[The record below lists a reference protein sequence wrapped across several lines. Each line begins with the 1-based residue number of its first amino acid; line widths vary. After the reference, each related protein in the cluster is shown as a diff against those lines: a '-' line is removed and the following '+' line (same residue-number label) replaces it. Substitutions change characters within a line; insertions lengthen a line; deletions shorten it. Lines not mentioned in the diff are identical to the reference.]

1 MLDASIKENV
11 FTEVRTAVDEKVNE
25 VIDPKE
31 KGDHVV
37 GELNFLRRAQV
48 SSVVEEKEILASYG
62 DIQND
67 CDCDAGKRID
77 FQICEPID
85 GRDVSFIALF
95 YFLSCRIFNPYL

>member
-11 FTEVRTAVDEKVNE
+11 FTEVRTAVNEKVNE

-37 GELNFLRRAQV
+37 GELNFLRPAQV
-48 SSVVEEKEILASYG
+48 SNVVEERTILASYG
-62 DIQND
+62 DIQKD

-95 YFLSCRIFNPYL
+95 YFFKL